1 MIKKSNEIV
10 NNEKE
15 LISLRKKVRELEEE
29 NSSLRA
35 FAEIHGVIKR
45 KEVETAN
52 CYIPMVKQCA
62 KCGKNVE

>member
-1 MIKKSNEIV
+1 MNLQDQIIENLE
-10 NNEKE
+10 E

-52 CYIPMVKQCA
+52 CYGYDRGVTLNTRKVK
-62 KCGKNVE
+62 K